1 MLALAAALVLAAAD
15 PPARLPPVDECLADA
30 GFVQFRGD
38 LRRTVAGRNE
48 RRLLAIV
55 ADDIHA
61 SLGGHVGKKDF
72 IHLWGLG
79 KGGGSR
85 VWAELDEALRLG
97 CTMRD
102 GLATVP
108 SMEDQIGDRDAFETR
123 IALPGAT
130 LRDRPG
136 AKGKALARLDWHVL
150 TLRGPWDGG
159 RWLHVRLDDGRT
171 GYIYEPMARSPIDYR
186 AWFRKR
192 AGRWVME
199 GFLAGD

>member
-1 MLALAAALVLAAAD
+1 MLVLGIALALAN
-15 PPARLPPVDECLADA
+15 PPARLPPIDQCKADA
-30 GFVQFRGD
+30 DFVQFRND
-38 LRRTVAGRNE
+38 LRRIVTRRDE

-72 IHLWGLG
+72 IELWGIG
-79 KGGGSR
+79 KTR
-85 VWAELDEALRLG
+85 DKKLWAELDEARRLG
-97 CTMRD
+97 CTMRN
-102 GLATVP
+102 GLATIP
-108 SMEDQIGDRDAFETR
+108 SMENQIGDRDVFEAR

-130 LRDRPG
+130 LRSAPSAEGR
-136 AKGKALARLDWHVL
+136 ALARLDWHVL
-150 TLRGPWDGG
+150 TLRGPWNGG

-192 AGRWVME
+192 DGKWVME